1 MKKRRNYIIFGLIS
15 VLTAAVIAGC
25 IKHPLDQVQSGQY
38 NTGNYWRNQADVIAG
53 INGIYNVLYTEDW
66 IGHHIYVFD
75 DQSDD
80 IYVAGDHPDFKDLEN
95 FNVNATEQIITVT
108 WAFAYE
114 QIGRSNNALLYI
126 PKVPVM
132 DDAIRQR
139 SMGEAYFLRAYAYF
153 ILSEIYGEVPL
164 ISEKNVTAVDYN
176 VAKSSVDSVRAMVEA
191 DLLKAAD
198 LLPETYGD
206 ADKGRVSK
214 GAAWGMLTKLYMVED
229 RLADAITYGSKIVND
244 PNYTLAGKYTDN
256 FTVGNQESN
265 SEILFAVWNN
275 SQLTANVPT
284 SAISQYFTPRAW
296 QGWGF
301 HQPTQNFADEFEAAD
316 TVRKRATLIAVGDTI
331 PYQLNIIQIGDG
343 DAYQMFAGMSGQST
357 GRMLPSMSS
366 TGYCVRKYTAFVSDG
381 NPTHAGMIDFNLKQ
395 PLLRSADIYLLVA
408 EAKIRQNG
416 PGGGDAELNAVR
428 TRAGLL
434 PRSGATMAQLI
445 HERRVELGAE
455 NTRWQDLLRWDK
467 DKLVNLDTIVGKPM
481 LSSPLPTYIQSNAVV
496 PARTFTRP
504 KDYYVP
510 IPQQVIDESKGVIKQ
525 NPNY

>member
-1 MKKRRNYIIFGLIS
+1 MKKRRNYIIFGLIT
-15 VLTAAVIAGC
+15 VVTAAVIAGC
-25 IKHPLDQVQSGQY
+25 IKHPLDQPQSGQY
-38 NTGNYWRNQADVIAG
+38 NTGNYWRNQTDVLAG

-80 IYVAGDHPDFKDLEN
+80 IYVAGDHDDFKALTK
-95 FNVNATEQIITVT
+95 FNQDATQQIIGVT

-114 QIGRSNNALLYI
+114 QIGRANNAILYI

-132 DDAIRQR
+132 DDPIRQR

-153 ILSEIYGEVPL
+153 VLSEIYGEVPL
-164 ISEKNVTAVDYN
+164 ITEKNVTAVNYN
-176 VAKSSVDSVRAMVEA
+176 VAKSPLDSVRLMVES
-191 DLLKAAD
+191 DLLKAVD
-198 LLPETYGD
+198 LLPETYDD

-214 GAAWGMLTKLYMVED
+214 GAAWGMLCKLYMFED
-229 RLADAITYGSKIVND
+229 RLADAITYGSKVVND
-244 PNYTLAGKYTDN
+244 PNYALAGKYTDN
-256 FTVGNQESN
+256 FTIGNQESN

-275 SQLTANVPT
+275 SQLASGVPT

-301 HQPTQNFADEFEAAD
+301 HQPTENFAEEFEAAD
-316 TVRKRATLIAVGDTI
+316 SVRKRATLLAVGDTI

-357 GRMLPSMSS
+357 GRMLPSMSA
-366 TGYCVRKYTAFVSDG
+366 TGYNIRKYTAFVSDG
-381 NPTHAGMIDFNLKQ
+381 AKTHAGLIDFNLKQ

-445 HERRVELGAE
+445 HERRVELGGE
-455 NTRWQDLLRWDK
+455 NTRWQDVLRWDK
-467 DKLVNLDTIVGKPM
+467 DKLVNLDTIVSKPTAA
-481 LSSPLPTYIQSNAVV
+481 SPLPPYGGSVII

-504 KDYYVP
+504 KDYYMP
-510 IPQQVIDESKGVIKQ
+510 IPQQIIDESNGVIKQ
-525 NPNY
+525 NTNY

>member
-1 MKKRRNYIIFGLIS
+1 MKKRRNYIILGILS
-15 VLTAAVIAGC
+15 LAAAAVIAGC

-38 NTGNYWRNQADVIAG
+38 NTGNYWRNQNDVLAG
-53 INGIYNVLYTEDW
+53 INGIYNILYTEDY
-66 IGHHIYVFD
+66 IGHHIYVYD

-80 IYVAGDHPDFKDLEN
+80 ISVAGDHSDFWAVER
-95 FNVNATEQIITVT
+95 FNADATLQLIGVT
-108 WAFAYE
+108 WPFAYE
-114 QIGRSNNALLYI
+114 QIGRANNALIYI

-132 DDAIRQR
+132 DDPIRQR
-139 SMGEAYFLRAYAYF
+139 SMGEAYFLRGYAYF
-153 ILSEIYGEVPL
+153 ILSEIYGDVP
-164 ISEKNVTAVDYN
+164 IITEKNVTAVDYN
-176 VAKSSVDSVRAMVEA
+176 VAKSSIDSVRKQAEN
-191 DLLKAAD
+191 DFLQAAN

-206 ADKGRVSK
+206 ADRGRVSK
-214 GAAWGMLTKLYMVED
+214 GAAWGMLCKLYMIED
-229 RLADAITYGSKIVND
+229 RLADAVTYGTKVISD
-244 PNYTLAGKYTDN
+244 PNYALATNYADN

-284 SAISQYFTPRAW
+284 SAISQYFTNRSW

-301 HQPTQNFADEFEAAD
+301 HQPTQNFADEFETAD
-316 TVRKRATLIAVGDTI
+316 TIRKRATLVSVGDTI
-331 PYQLNIIQIGDG
+331 PYQKNIVDIGAP
-343 DAYQMFAGMSGQST
+343 DAYQMFAGKEGQST
-357 GRMLPSMSS
+357 GRMLPSMSA

-381 NPTHAGMIDFNLKQ
+381 NPAHNGQIDFNLKQ
-395 PLLRSADIYLLVA
+395 PLLRTADIYLLVA

-416 PGGGDAELNAVR
+416 PGGGDAELNKVR

-467 DKLVNLDTIVGKPM
+467 DKLINLDTIVSKPKAA
-481 LSSPLPTYIQSNAVV
+481 SPLPPYNGSVII
-496 PARTFTRP
+496 PARTFVRP
-504 KDYYVP
+504 KDYYMP
-510 IPQQVIDESKGVIKQ
+510 LPQQIIDESKGVIKQ

>member
-1 MKKRRNYIIFGLIS
+1 MNKKRNYIIFGLIT
-15 VLTAAVIAGC
+15 VVTAAVIAGC
-25 IKHPLDQVQSGQY
+25 IKHPLDQPQSGQY
-38 NTGNYWRNQADVIAG
+38 NTGNYWRNQADVLAG

-80 IYVAGDHPDFKDLEN
+80 IFVAGDHDDFKALEI
-95 FNVNATEQIITVT
+95 FNQNATQQIIGVT
-108 WAFAYE
+108 WSFAYE
-114 QIGRSNNALLYI
+114 QIARANNAILYI

-153 ILSEIYGEVPL
+153 VLSEIYGEVPL
-164 ISEKNVTAVDYN
+164 ITEKNVTAVNYN
-176 VAKSSVDSVRAMVEA
+176 VAKSPLDSVRAMVES
-191 DLLKAAD
+191 DLLKAVD

-214 GAAWGMLTKLYMVED
+214 GAAWGMLCKLYMFED
-229 RLADAITYGSKIVND
+229 RLADAITYGSKVIND
-244 PNYTLAGKYTDN
+244 PNYALAGKYTDN
-256 FTVGNQESN
+256 FTIGNQESN

-284 SAISQYFTPRAW
+284 SAISQYFTPRSW

-301 HQPTQNFADEFEAAD
+301 HQPTENFAEEFETGD
-316 TVRKRATLIAVGDTI
+316 SVRKRATLVAVGDSI
-331 PYQLNIIQIGDG
+331 PYQFNMTEIDSA
-343 DAYQMFAGMSGQST
+343 DAVQMFAGMIGQET
-357 GRMLPSMSS
+357 GRMLPSMSA
-366 TGYCVRKYTAFVSDG
+366 TGYCIRKYTAFVSDG
-381 NPTHAGMIDFNLKQ
+381 AKAHAGLIDFNLKQ

-445 HERRVELGAE
+445 HERRVELGGE
-455 NTRWQDLLRWDK
+455 NTRWQDILRWDK
-467 DKLVNLDTIVGKPM
+467 DKLVNLDTIVSKPM
-481 LSSPLPTYIQSNAVV
+481 AASPLPPYNGSVIV

-504 KDYYVP
+504 KDYYMP
-510 IPQQVIDESKGVIKQ
+510 IPQQIIDESKGVIKQ
-525 NPNY
+525 NTNY

>member
-1 MKKRRNYIIFGLIS
+1 MNKKRNYIIFGLIT
-15 VLTAAVIAGC
+15 VLMAAVIAGC
-25 IKHPLDQVQSGQY
+25 IKHPLDQPQSGQY
-38 NTGNYWRNQADVIAG
+38 NTGNYWRNQADVLAG

-80 IYVAGDHPDFKDLEN
+80 IYVAGDHDDFKALEI
-95 FNVNATEQIITVT
+95 FNQNATQQIIGVT

-114 QIGRSNNALLYI
+114 QIGRANNALLYI

-132 DDAIRQR
+132 DNAIRQR
-139 SMGEAYFLRAYAYF
+139 SMGEAYFLRAYAY
-153 ILSEIYGEVPL
+153 IVLSEIYGEVPL
-164 ISEKNVTAVDYN
+164 ITEKNVTAVDYN
-176 VAKSSVDSVRAMVEA
+176 VAKSPLDSVRLMVES
-191 DLLKAAD
+191 DLLKAVD

-214 GAAWGMLTKLYMVED
+214 GAAWGMLCKLYMFED
-229 RLADAITYGSKIVND
+229 RLADAITYGSKVIND
-244 PNYTLAGKYTDN
+244 PNYALAGKYTDN
-256 FTVGNQESN
+256 FTIGNQESN

-301 HQPTQNFADEFEAAD
+301 HQPTENFAGEFETAD
-316 TVRKRATLIAVGDTI
+316 TVRKRATLLSVGDTI
-331 PYQLNIIQIGDG
+331 PYQLNLIPIGDG
-343 DAYQMFAGMSGQST
+343 DAYQMFAGRSGDTT
-357 GRMLPSMSS
+357 GRMLPSMSA
-366 TGYCVRKYTAFVSDG
+366 TGYCIRKYTAFVSDG
-381 NPTHAGMIDFNLKQ
+381 AKTHAGLIDFNLKQ

-408 EAKIRQNG
+408 EAKIRQSG
-416 PGGGDAELNAVR
+416 PGAGDLELNKVR

-434 PRSGATMAQLI
+434 PRSGATMAELV
-445 HERRVELGAE
+445 HERRVELGGE

-467 DKLVNLDTIVGKPM
+467 DKLVNLDTIVSKPM
-481 LSSPLPTYIQSNAVV
+481 AASPLPPYNGSVII
-496 PARTFTRP
+496 PARTFIRP
-504 KDYYVP
+504 KDYYMP
-510 IPQQVIDESKGVIKQ
+510 IPQQIIDESKGVIKQ